1 MTEKL
6 DAVVIGAGF
15 SGLGVGAALRAAG
28 RERFAILEQGRCV
41 GHFWSTTYDRLHL
54 HSAFHD
60 MPHDGGMRREYP
72 IFLARDALLD
82 YLRRYA
88 ELHRLGPHLRFA
100 WRVARVKRVPDPA
113 DGYEW
118 AVETSDARVLARHVA
133 VATAVNRVPKI
144 PALPGRDEF
153 PGTVRHSAE
162 YRNAVPFVGRS
173 VLVVGSGN
181 SAAEISLDL
190 VERGARA
197 VAMWVRGPRHFIPIG
212 RMALL
217 FRIAR
222 LFGMFSEPRVAA
234 MHRITFGTPE
244 FERVVA
250 DRDKLARRLSVDLSR
265 YGIRMPARGPMAE
278 TLLSG
283 RITTFDQG
291 AIARI
296 RRGDIRIID
305 GTQHPL
311 HGFSAGGVRL
321 GDSEAHFDDVI
332 LATGFEPRVEDF
344 IADAEL
350 LGPGHNYERYP
361 LTNGRCR
368 SRVHPSIFLPGF
380 DRSPLGGHSLGRWG
394 WEVGE
399 AIAAALQSAPQRQGT
414 AA

>member
-1 MTEKL
+1 MTERL
-6 DAVVIGAGF
+6 DALVIGAGF
-15 SGLGVGAALRAAG
+15 AGLGVGAALRAAG
-28 RERFAILEQGRCV
+28 QERFAILEQGRCV

-72 IFLARDALLD
+72 IFLARNALLD

-88 ELHRLGPHLRFA
+88 ELHRLGAHLRFGS
-100 WRVARVKRVPDPA
+100 RVARVQRVTAAP

-118 AVETSDARVLARHVA
+118 EIETAAGRLLARHVA

-144 PALPGRDEF
+144 PELPGRDAF

-190 VERGARA
+190 VEHGARE

-217 FRIAR
+217 FRLAR
-222 LFGMFSEPRVAA
+222 LFGMFSEAAVAA
-234 MHRITFGTPE
+234 THRVTFGTPE

-250 DRDKLARRLSVDLSR
+250 ERDKLARRLSVDLSR

-278 TLLSG
+278 TLLAG

-305 GTQHPL
+305 GNQHPL
-311 HGFSAGGVRL
+311 HGFSAAGVHL
-321 GDSEAHFDDVI
+321 GETEARFDDVI

-344 IADAEL
+344 IADSEL
-350 LGPGHNYERYP
+350 LGPGHNFARYP
-361 LTNGRCR
+361 LTDGRCR
-368 SRVHPSIFLPGF
+368 SRIHPSIFFPGF

-399 AIAAALQSAPQRQGT
+399 TIAAALRGAPPREST